1 MLSQVHSCAVI
12 GIDGH
17 PLHIETHLQ
26 PTLPKFII
34 VGLAEGAVRES
45 IVRVGSALRNS
56 GLNYPRQKIVM
67 NLAPA
72 NLRKE
77 GTALDLPIAVGI
89 LTASGQI
96 RSNRHR
102 EYILIGELSLD
113 GSLRPVRGILPAA
126 IMTRQLKY
134 RGLITPAA
142 NAAEAAL
149 APDIEVIPVDN
160 LAEAAAFLDG
170 RRTIAP
176 FEADRTQ
183 FETPDNDN
191 LPDFRDVKGQEQVK
205 RALEVAAAGAHNV
218 LMIGPPGSGKTMLA
232 RRLPTILPQLSFE
245 EALEVTRIHSV
256 AGFLSP
262 KHPLVN
268 QRPFRSPHATISD
281 AGLIGGGHNPRPG
294 EVSLAHNGVLFL
306 DEMPEFR
313 RNVLEVLRQPLE
325 DNSVTISRATLSL
338 TYPANF
344 TLVGAMNPCPCGYLT
359 DSGHHCCCS
368 PLAIQRYLSRI
379 SGPLLDRIDLHIP
392 VPSVKISQLTRI
404 PQGESSATV
413 RKRVQKAHA
422 RQQSRFSDD
431 GNVHANGHMT
441 SAHISRYCRLETAAA
456 GLLKQAID
464 RMGLSARAYDRIL
477 KVSRTIADLEGS
489 EQIEVVHIAEAIQYR
504 TLDRPTEPD

>member
-1 MLSQVHSCAVI
+1 MLSQVHSCAVL

-17 PLHIETHLQ
+17 PLQIETHLQ
-26 PTLPKFII
+26 ATLPKFII

-56 GLNYPRQKIVM
+56 GLTYPRHKIVM

-89 LTASGQI
+89 LTASRQI
-96 RSNRHR
+96 RNERHR
-102 EYILIGELSLD
+102 DYILIGELSLD

-149 APDIEVIPVDN
+149 APGIEVIPVHN

-170 RRTIAP
+170 RTRIDPYRADRAG
-176 FEADRTQ
+176 FEAPVDAA
-183 FETPDNDN
+183 
-191 LPDFRDVKGQEQVK
+191 LPDFQDVKGQEQVK

-232 RRLPTILPQLSFE
+232 RRLPTILPEMSFE

-256 AGFLSP
+256 AGYLRP
-262 KHPLVN
+262 DQPLVAR
-268 QRPFRSPHATISD
+268 RPFRAPHATISD

-294 EVSLAHNGVLFL
+294 EVSLAHHGVLFL

-325 DNSVTISRATLSL
+325 DNQVTISRAALSL

-359 DSGHHCCCS
+359 DPAHNCS
-368 PLAIQRYLSRI
+368 CTPLAIQRYLAKI

-392 VPSVKISQLTRI
+392 VPSVKLSQLTGE
-404 PQGESSATV
+404 PAGESSAAV
-413 RKRVQKAHA
+413 RARVQAGHL
-422 RQQSRFSDD
+422 RQLERFRPD
-431 GNVHANGHMT
+431 GAVHANGHMT
-441 SAHISRYCRLETAAA
+441 SALISRHCRLDQASAR
-456 GLLKQAID
+456 LLKRAIGSL
-464 RMGLSARAYDRIL
+464 GLSARAYDRIL
-477 KVSRTIADLEGS
+477 KVARTIADLAGVER
-489 EQIEVVHIAEAIQYR
+489 IEAAHIAEAIQYR
-504 TLDRPTEPD
+504 SLDRPQE

>member
-1 MLSQVHSCAVI
+1 MLSQVHSCAVL

-17 PLHIETHLQ
+17 PLQIETHLQ

-56 GLNYPRQKIVM
+56 GLNYPRYKIVM

-89 LTASGQI
+89 LTASGQV
-96 RSNRHR
+96 RGNRHHD
-102 EYILIGELSLD
+102 YILIGELSLD

-126 IMTRQLKY
+126 IMTRKFKY
-134 RGLITPAA
+134 RGLIAPAA

-149 APDIEVIPVDN
+149 TPDIEVIPVSN
-160 LAEAAAFLDG
+160 LAEAASFLNG
-170 RRTIAP
+170 RTSITP
-176 FEADRTQ
+176 FKADRSQ
-183 FETPDNDN
+183 FKPPADPNQ
-191 LPDFRDVKGQEQVK
+191 PDFHDVKGQEQVK

-232 RRLPTILPQLSFE
+232 RRLPTILPELSFE
-245 EALEVTRIHSV
+245 EALAVTRIHSV
-256 AGFLSP
+256 AGLLRP
-262 KHPLVN
+262 DQPLVN
-268 QRPFRSPHATISD
+268 RRPFRAPHATISD

-294 EVSLAHNGVLFL
+294 EVSLAHHGVLFL

-325 DNSVTISRATLSL
+325 DNRVTISRAALSL

-344 TLVGAMNPCPCGYLT
+344 TLVGAMNPCPCGYRT
-359 DSGHHCCCS
+359 DPHHECNCS
-368 PLAIQRYLSRI
+368 QLAIQRYLTRI

-392 VPSVKISQLTRI
+392 VPGVKITQLATV
-404 PQGESSATV
+404 PGGESSAEI
-413 RKRVQKAHA
+413 RKRVQAAHA
-422 RQQSRFSDD
+422 RQQRRFSADSL
-431 GNVHANGHMT
+431 VHANSHMS
-441 SAHISRYCRLETAAA
+441 SAQIARYCRLERAAA
-456 GLLKQAID
+456 DLLKQAIG
-464 RMGLSARAYDRIL
+464 RLGLSARAYDRIL
-477 KVSRTIADLEGS
+477 KVSRTIADLEKN
-489 EQIEVVHIAEAIQYR
+489 EQIEVTHIAEAIQYR
-504 TLDRPTEPD
+504 TLDRPTE